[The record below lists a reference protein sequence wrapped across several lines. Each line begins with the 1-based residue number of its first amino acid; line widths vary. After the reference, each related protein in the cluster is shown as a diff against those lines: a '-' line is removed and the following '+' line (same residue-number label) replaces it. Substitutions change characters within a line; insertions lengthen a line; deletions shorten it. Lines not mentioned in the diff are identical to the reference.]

1 MSESLTKITLLYWSK
16 RWFNKIISVFN
27 DLYMR
32 FNAYN
37 YYEYLVKG
45 QVNRNKNAPSKNF
58 YPKLFF
64 QRTMTWSNLP
74 PLLRIELLWAQ
85 QELACAK
92 KLSKCLNRI
101 KKCSI
106 ANIVDFSL
114 VSSYIILNTM
124 RIVNNI
130 SEQRMSRTAVV
141 ETRDHWFIRV
151 HIIFDFQLML
161 SKFYMYIVWT

>member
-1 MSESLTKITLLYWSK
+1 M
-16 RWFNKIISVFN
+16 
-27 DLYMR
+27 
-32 FNAYN
+32 
-37 YYEYLVKG
+37 
-45 QVNRNKNAPSKNF
+45 
-58 YPKLFF
+58 FF

-92 KLSKCLNRI
+92 KLSKCLNRK

-141 ETRDHWFIRV
+141 ETIGLLESIYNLSFKSCFRKCMHCTQIWLFIKYFKLLKSHLIKIWRKR
-151 HIIFDFQLML
+151 IIAITQILNIKLL
-161 SKFYMYIVWT
+161 S

>member
-74 PLLRIELLWAQ
+74 PTVTNWVIVSTARAGLCEKIIKMFKQ
-85 QELACAK
+85 K
-92 KLSKCLNRI
+92 

>member
-1 MSESLTKITLLYWSK
+1 M
-16 RWFNKIISVFN
+16 
-27 DLYMR
+27 
-32 FNAYN
+32 
-37 YYEYLVKG
+37 
-45 QVNRNKNAPSKNF
+45 
-58 YPKLFF
+58 FF

-92 KLSKCLNRI
+92 KLSKCLNRK

-141 ETRDHWFIRV
+141 ETIGLLESIYNLSFKSCFRKCIHCTQIWLFIKYFKLLKSHLIPLEEV
-151 HIIFDFQLML
+151 NHFIAIT
-161 SKFYMYIVWT
+161 Y